1 MRLLLIA
8 TGLALLTAPVLADDA
23 GRVLFDDNCSGCHQI
38 GGIGSPGLAPP
49 LVDAALFAGFGEG
62 ASTYVAGVLLGGL
75 SGQIVANGE
84 VYAGLAMPSQSS
96 MTDEELAAVANY
108 VLGELNGLDARLAA
122 STVAQMRAQPP
133 SHVELLALRQEATP

>member
-1 MRLLLIA
+1 
-8 TGLALLTAPVLADDA
+8 
-23 GRVLFDDNCSGCHQI
+23 
-38 GGIGSPGLAPP
+38 LAPP

-62 ASTYVAGVLLGGL
+62 APTYVAGVLLGGL

-108 VLGELNGLDARLAA
+108 VLGELNGLEARLAA
-122 STVAQMRAQPP
+122 STVAEMRAKPP
-133 SHVELLALRQEATP
+133 SHVELQALRQEAAP